1 MDLILDE
8 LVSTLKE
15 LSSKNDNGGSTITD
29 LSVLN
34 LRKLD
39 EDLSS
44 GVLDFELLEEGSTVV
59 CDGNITNIIDEHL
72 VETLG
77 AKRALNDV

>member
-1 MDLILDE
+1 VDLILDE

-29 LSVLN
+29 LSVLD

-44 GVLDFELLEEGSTVV
+44 GVLDFELLEDGSTVV

>member
-1 MDLILDE
+1 VDLILDE

-44 GVLDFELLEEGSTVV
+44 GVLDFELLEDGSTVV

>member
-44 GVLDFELLEEGSTVV
+44 GVLDFELLEDGSTVV